1 MIQSFPS
8 SSGSDFRTCLISPI
22 GRFKKDLIEHVGK
35 QIGDTFGY
43 QPLVIPLL
51 NNIDFA
57 YDRTRNQYH
66 STPILEKLSNITGL
80 GAEKIVALT
89 REDLFIPILT
99 HVYGEA
105 QLSGKSCIVS
115 TYRLNEEL
123 DSNQQSDLFFNR
135 TGKEVLHELGHT
147 FGLTHCKDR
156 TCIMHYCRSIRDVDR
171 KSIQL
176 CRYCRILLK
185 DQLK

>member
-1 MIQSFPS
+1 MNQSYPS
-8 SSGSDFRTCLISPI
+8 SSDTERRTCLISPI
-22 GRFKKDLIEHVGK
+22 GCFKKDLIEHVGK

-43 QPLVIPLL
+43 QPSVISLL
-51 NNIDFA
+51 NDIGFA
-57 YDRTRNQYH
+57 YNRTRNQYH
-66 STPILEKLSNITGL
+66 STSILEKLSSFTGL
-80 GAEKIVALT
+80 KAEKIVVLT
-89 REDLFIPILT
+89 KEDLFIPILT

-105 QLSGKSCIVS
+105 QLCGRSCIVS
-115 TYRLNEEL
+115 ICRLNEEL
-123 DSNQQSDLFFNR
+123 DSKKQSDIFFNR
-135 TGKEVLHELGHT
+135 TAKEVLHELGHT